1 MDDHLTGL
9 SFAEFFMFL
18 LSQISR
24 WSGTSSAKSPWQD
37 LLRVAEE
44 QATSEVAVAR
54 QLEEDAAFSC

>member
-1 MDDHLTGL
+1 MNIHK
-9 SFAEFFMFL
+9 SQ